1 MQTRLRSNKTRI
13 EKIIIFQ
20 DCNGGSSLAVQWLRL
35 HTSTAGGHGFSL
47 WSGNKNPPSCVAQPK
62 KKEDRM
68 IGDISSGRG
77 SKKELIL

>member
-1 MQTRLRSNKTRI
+1 MQTRLRSNKTRV
-13 EKIIIFQ
+13 EKIIIIQ
-20 DCNGGSSLAVQWLRL
+20 DCSGASSLAVRWLRR
-35 HTSTAGGHGFSL
+35 HTSTAGGHGFSP

-62 KKEDRM
+62 KEEDRT